1 MGLPLRHLS
10 GRAKRP
16 KMITM
21 ISIRRALLILLAL
34 LCLLMMLGCG
44 GGYGTPPGS
53 GGGVEPAGAEVPVVV
68 EVAVAAEVVEEGAA
82 GGAPSACSQMSTG
95 QGGSLHGFVPFPS
108 DSLWN
113 KDISTAPV
121 DANSSAIIN
130 FIGANT
136 SVHADFGAGLYAGS
150 SMGIPYV
157 IVGAGQAPVKINFT
171 AYGDESDPG
180 PMPIPASCADR
191 GISEP
196 RVGDRHVLVLDN
208 DKCWLYEMFGSYPA
222 SGGAWNADQ
231 ASVWDLLS
239 NEQRPYTWTSAD
251 AAGLPIFPGLLRYD
265 EVAAGQIKHAIR
277 FTLQNSRAAFVPA
290 CVALGG
296 ELEQRERG
304 AHGHARPPEGKFRH
318 LRIFDSEQSHPDR
331 NEEVRHDHG
340 G

>member
-1 MGLPLRHLS
+1 M
-10 GRAKRP
+10 
-16 KMITM
+16 
-21 ISIRRALLILLAL
+21 
-34 LCLLMMLGCG
+34 
-44 GGYGTPPGS
+44 
-53 GGGVEPAGAEVPVVV
+53 V

-82 GGAPSACSQMSTG
+82 VGRPARAARCLLARAA
-95 QGGSLHGFVPFPS
+95 SLHGFVPFPS

-180 PMPIPASCADR
+180 PMPIPAAAPIEGYPSP
-191 GISEP
+191 GS
-196 RVGDRHVLVLDN
+196 GDRHVLVLDN

-251 AAGLPIFPGLLRYD
+251 AAGLPIFPGLHSLRRSGGRSD
-265 EVAAGQIKHAIR
+265 QARDPVHAAKQPRGI
-277 FTLQNSRAAFVPA
+277 RAAR
-290 CVALGG
+290 VALGG

-304 AHGHARPPEGKFRH
+304 AHGHARPPQGKFRH
-318 LRIFDSEQSHPDR
+318 LGIFDGEQSHPDR